1 MATNRL
7 VEKQEV
13 ATYAS
18 LLLSAAQGEGGRDKV
33 LAIRSELEAVAA
45 AVRGQ
50 SEVVEVLTDSAYAPE
65 QRNATARKLF
75 AMCDPILVDVLAVMA
90 ERGDISK
97 LSRITASF
105 EDQLRTELNLN
116 VVEVTTAV
124 PLDDD
129 LRAKIT
135 AKLAADLGTD
145 VVLDERVDASI
156 LGGIIMSANGR
167 RIDASVTSQL
177 DHARNVLTQNTDGG
191 ER

>member
-18 LLLSAAQGEGGRDKV
+18 ALLRAAQEAGGRDKV
-33 LAIRSELEAVAA
+33 LAIRSELGAVAT
-45 AVRGQ
+45 AVR
-50 SEVVEVLTDSAYAPE
+50 SESEIVEVLTDGAYEPE

-75 AMCDPILVDVLAVMA
+75 SMCDPILVDVLAVMA
-90 ERGDISK
+90 ERGDVEK
-97 LSRITASF
+97 VARVVASF
-105 EDQLRTELNLN
+105 EEQLRSELNLN

-135 AKLAADLGTD
+135 AKLAADFGTD
-145 VVLDERVDASI
+145 VVLDEHVDKSI

>member
-1 MATNRL
+1 MTEITAQSIDEALRKQLDELNVS
-7 VEKQEV
+7 VESREV
-13 ATYAS
+13 GTVI
-18 LLLSAAQGEGGRDKV
+18 QIGDG
-33 LAIRSELEAVAA
+33 I
-45 AVRGQ
+45 
-50 SEVVEVLTDSAYAPE
+50 
-65 QRNATARKLF
+65 AR
-75 AMCDPILVDVLAVMA
+75 I
-90 ERGDISK
+90 E
-97 LSRITASF
+97 ASF
-105 EDQLRTELNLN
+105 EEQLRSELNLN

-135 AKLAADLGTD
+135 AKLAADFGTD
-145 VVLDERVDASI
+145 VVLDEHVDASI

>member
-18 LLLSAAQGEGGRDKV
+18 ALLRAAQEAGGRDEV
-33 LAIRSELEAVAA
+33 LAIRSELGAVAT
-45 AVRGQ
+45 AVRSE
-50 SEVVEVLTDSAYAPE
+50 SEVVEVLTDSAYEPE

-75 AMCDPILVDVLAVMA
+75 SMCDPILADVLAVMA
-90 ERGDISK
+90 ERGDVEK
-97 LSRITASF
+97 VARVVASF
-105 EDQLRTELNLN
+105 EEQLRSELNLN

-135 AKLAADLGTD
+135 AKLAADFGTD
-145 VVLDERVDASI
+145 VVLDEHVDKSI